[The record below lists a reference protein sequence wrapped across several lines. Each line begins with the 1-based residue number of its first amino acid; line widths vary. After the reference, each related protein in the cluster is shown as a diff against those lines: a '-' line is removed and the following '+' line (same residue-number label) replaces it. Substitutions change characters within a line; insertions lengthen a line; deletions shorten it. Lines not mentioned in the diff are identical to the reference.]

1 MNDPLNRSMF
11 RQAGMS
17 KQPMGILASSPELM
31 NAAKG
36 YEKGGQVVKANV
48 GKAFRAN
55 SLDLYGG
62 NQSGGI
68 AGAPRSLE
76 DLKQFQMRNQI
87 EPNLSS
93 LNESYSLDKLKKD
106 KDAAIAESLQMVPSG
121 SADNYGIEKFE
132 SVVARG
138 DKINNENES
147 ILKNDDLKYP
157 NNRSMGGR
165 GDANEFVDPPATGDS
180 TVSDLYGENI
190 SENILAEQTNIT
202 NAYTKLSKN
211 LADVNDMTFLGT
223 TANKALQEQITL
235 LKSQDKE
242 FTIADAKKAFA
253 KLGYKDDEA
262 LTEDFNEER
271 EASFWLNMMK
281 AGASMAAG
289 TSSDTLQNFAK
300 GFTTGLEGFGKD
312 TGQLRKELREDKKEA
327 SKTIFNLLKDGKSER
342 IATKALDLQKAAA
355 ISNIVST
362 QAGEERTRQT
372 NEVANEVANRKL
384 TISLFKTFADM
395 NFEAKKFNVGR
406 EDVEAASNIAY
417 AKMIPDDLKLLIAS
431 GEVKIID
438 NSRPDLLAP
447 DNIKASP
454 KGIKSIELLLSNL
467 KSGKVTDGRYN
478 IQTEGA
484 IGVTNSGI
492 DLNYPGKEN
501 YDARKAGTNIL
512 KYNTSRTK
520 IVNDL
525 GGQENIVIANND
537 IQFANVNGGK
547 INMENQ
553 TDRMKTLFNQPGRN
567 GERSLYERNKK
578 IFFNVK

>member
-1 MNDPLNRSMF
+1 MF

-31 NAAKG
+31 NATKG

-93 LNESYSLDKLKKD
+93 LNESYSLDKLNKD
-106 KDAAIAESLQMVPSG
+106 KADATAEKLQMVPTG
-121 SADNYGIEKFE
+121 SDVSAGSVYSTPYGIDNSLEN
-132 SVVARG
+132 AN
-138 DKINNENES
+138 KINKINKSLSES
-147 ILKNDDLKYP
+147 TTSEDEANKFNVKRLKPLSFGTQNSET
-157 NNRSMGGR
+157 R
-165 GDANEFVDPPATGDS
+165 TGDS
-180 TVSDLYGENI
+180 TVTDLYGESV
-190 SENILAEQTNIT
+190 SENILAEQTNIA

-211 LADVNDMTFLGT
+211 LANVNDMTFLGT

-235 LKSQDKE
+235 LKSEDKE
-242 FTIADAKKAFA
+242 FTIADAKKAFT

-327 SKTIFNLLKDGKSER
+327 SKTIFNLLQNGKSER

-362 QAGEERTRQT
+362 QAGEEKTRLT
-372 NEVANEVANRKL
+372 NEVNNEVANRKL

-431 GEVKIID
+431 GEVEIID

-454 KGIKSIELLLSNL
+454 KGIKSIQLLLSNL
-467 KSGKVTDGRYN
+467 KSGKITDT
-478 IQTEGA
+478 QVA
-484 IGVTNSGI
+484 IGTAGSVGKTNSGI
-492 DLNYPGKEN
+492 VFDTSSEN
-501 YDARKAGTNIL
+501 YNPNISGTAI
-512 KYNTSRTK
+512 KEYNKLRSEL
-520 IVNDL
+520 INSI
-525 GGQENIVIANND
+525 GAENKQIAQQD
-537 IQFANVNGGK
+537 VQFAKVNGGK
-547 INMENQ
+547 IDLNLQ
-553 TDRMKTLFNQPGRN
+553 TDKMLSIFTDQSKGQSFVDKNQN
-567 GERSLYERNKK
+567 
-578 IFFNVK
+578 IFIPLKST